1 MRRLFTT
8 LLALAAPLIGAA
20 PALSFGEADLQA
32 KLTREM
38 RLAGPTS
45 GAYVRDLDSGE
56 ELFSLRENAP
66 RIPASAQKL
75 YTTASAL
82 LRLGTSARLDTT
94 AVTDA
99 GALVDAF
106 GVLHGDLVLVGA
118 GDPFFG
124 AAAAASLARSV
135 RARGI
140 RRIDGSV
147 VGDESRFDARRSGRA
162 AGYDPELG
170 GVLSALAYDRGI
182 FRGRAR
188 LDAARFAATRF
199 AAQLRS
205 AGVPASGASRAG
217 AAPAGARTIAGVP
230 SRTVGELA
238 RFVNVPSNNFA
249 AEMLLKTLGA
259 DYREAGST
267 SAGADV
273 ARDTL
278 DDFGVRPRIADGSGL
293 SRDDRTTPREVVR
306 LLERMHGQDVG
317 QTFRESLAI
326 PGSTGTVKRRMRG
339 TPARRCRV
347 KTGSLRDVSALAG
360 YCAAVGGRELGF
372 ALLFN
377 HVNVAVART
386 IQDRMTAAIARLDEG
401 SDANPGGAVAPA
413 QASST
418 SSPASSRTV
427 TPRRS
432 AFSSFEPGD
441 APATT

>member
-1 MRRLFTT
+1 MRRLVAT
-8 LLALAAPLIGAA
+8 LLAAAISLVSAA

-38 RLAGPTS
+38 RLAGPYS
-45 GAYVRDLDSGE
+45 GAYVRDVDSGQ
-56 ELFSLRENAP
+56 ELFARRENVV
-66 RIPASAQKL
+66 RIPASVQKL

-82 LRLGTSARLDTT
+82 LRLGASARLDTT
-94 AVTDA
+94 AVTDPA
-99 GALVDAF
+99 ALVDAF

-124 AAAAASLARSV
+124 DASAASLARSV

-140 RRIDGSV
+140 RRIDGAV
-147 VGDESRFDARRSGRA
+147 VGDESRFDTWRSGRA
-162 AGYDPELG
+162 TGYDPELG

-188 LDAARFAATRF
+188 LDSARFAATRF
-199 AAQLRS
+199 AAQLR
-205 AGVPASGASRAG
+205 AVGVRSSRASRAG
-217 AAPAGARTIAGVP
+217 TAPAAARTIAGVP
-230 SRTVGELA
+230 SRSVGELT
-238 RFVNVPSNNFA
+238 RFVNMPSNNFA

-293 SRDDRTTPREVVR
+293 SRNDRTTPREVVR
-306 LLERMHGQDVG
+306 LLQRMHGQDVARA
-317 QTFRESLAI
+317 FRDSLAI
-326 PGSTGTVKRRMRG
+326 PGVTGTVKRRMRG
-339 TPARRCRV
+339 TPAQRCRV
-347 KTGSLRDVSALAG
+347 KTGTLRDVSTLAG
-360 YCAAVGGRELGF
+360 YCDTVSGRQLGF

-377 HVNVAVART
+377 HVNVAAARA

-401 SDANPGGAVAPA
+401 ADPGPGGAVAP
-413 QASST
+413 
-418 SSPASSRTV
+418 PE
-427 TPRRS
+427 RRS
-432 AFSSFEPGD
+432 GKR
-441 APATT
+441 

>member
-1 MRRLFTT
+1 VRRLLAT
-8 LLALAAPLIGAA
+8 LFAVTATLAGAA
-20 PALSFGEADLQA
+20 PALSFSEADLRA

-38 RLAGPTS
+38 RLAGPAT

-56 ELFSLRENAP
+56 ELFALRENVA
-66 RIPASAQKL
+66 RMPASVQKL

-82 LRLGTSARLDTT
+82 LRFGPSATLDTT

-124 AAAAASLARSV
+124 ATEAATLARAV
-135 RARGI
+135 RAAGV

-162 AGYDPELG
+162 PGYDPELG

-188 LDAARFAATRF
+188 LDAGRFAAARF
-199 AAQLRS
+199 AAQLR
-205 AGVPASGASRAG
+205 ALGVRASGASRAG
-217 AAPAGARTIAGVP
+217 AAPVAARTIASVA
-230 SRTVGELA
+230 SRNVGELA

-249 AEMLLKTLGA
+249 AEMLLKNLGA
-259 DYREAGST
+259 RYRDAGST
-267 SAGADV
+267 SAGSDV

-306 LLERMHGQDVG
+306 LLERMHGQDVA
-317 QTFRESLAI
+317 QAFRASLAV
-326 PGSTGTVKRRMRG
+326 PGSTGTVRRRMRH
-339 TPARRCRV
+339 TPAQRCRV
-347 KTGSLRDVSALAG
+347 KTGTLRDVSSLAG
-360 YCAAVGGRELGF
+360 YGAAAGGRDLGF
-372 ALLFN
+372 ALIFN
-377 HVNVAVART
+377 HVNIPAAQA
-386 IQDRMTAAIARLDEG
+386 IQDRIATAIARLDETADLG
-401 SDANPGGAVAPA
+401 PGGTAAPV
-413 QASST
+413 
-418 SSPASSRTV
+418 SR
-427 TPRRS
+427 R
-432 AFSSFEPGD
+432 AGGGGG
-441 APATT
+441 